1 MGKLLIKPLFLL
13 LSGVV
18 LGCEPSMEQEI
29 PSPILATVNQDAIT
43 LEDFNMLLR
52 GPAFL
57 SDGIERFQ
65 PPRELIQ
72 NLVDELIERHLLL
85 QEAHRQQLTISNSE
99 YEEAVKRIK
108 EDYTQQEFESLFKE
122 KGIHLV
128 DWGKK
133 LREDLLIKKILSLNI
148 DQKIMIPEEKA
159 KKYYKAHTQDF
170 MVPERVKAKHI
181 VAAKEEG
188 AKKIHHMVLQGASFE
203 TLAKEKSL
211 SPDAEQ
217 GGDLGLFTKG
227 EMPEAFDVVFS
238 LKESA
243 ISPIVKTPYG
253 FHIFKVEKIF
263 PSRTLSYREVRPQI
277 QDILFQEKREALY
290 QEWIKDLKSASSIKL
305 NLSVLQ
311 AKT

>member
-1 MGKLLIKPLFLL
+1 VFGL
-13 LSGVV
+13 V
-18 LGCEPSMEQEI
+18 LGCEPSVKQEI
-29 PSPILATVNQDAIT
+29 PPPILATVNQDAIT
-43 LEDFNMLLR
+43 VEDFNMLLR

-57 SDGIERFQ
+57 SDSIERFQ

-85 QEAHRQQLTISNSE
+85 QEAHRQQLGISNSE
-99 YEEAVKRIK
+99 FGETVERIK
-108 EDYTQQEFESLFKE
+108 EDYSQQEFESLFKE
-122 KGIHLV
+122 KGFHLA
-128 DWGKK
+128 DWEKK
-133 LREDLLIKKILSLNI
+133 LREDLLIKKILSLSI
-148 DQKIMIPEEKA
+148 DQKIVISEEKT
-159 KKYYKAHTQDF
+159 KNYYETHIQDF

-188 AKKIHHMVLQGASFE
+188 AKKIRQMVLQGASFE
-203 TLAKEKSL
+203 LLAKEKSL

-253 FHIFKVEKIF
+253 FHVFKVEKIF

-311 AKT
+311 TKI